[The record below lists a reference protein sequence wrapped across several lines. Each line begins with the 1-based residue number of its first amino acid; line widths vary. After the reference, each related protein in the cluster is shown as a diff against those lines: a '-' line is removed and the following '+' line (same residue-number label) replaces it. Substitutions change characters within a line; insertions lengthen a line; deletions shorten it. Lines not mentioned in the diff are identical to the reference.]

1 MEEQKKN
8 TSSWLGVVLITVGL
22 ILAMVLLKL
31 LIDLI

>member
-1 MEEQKKN
+1 MEKQEKN
-8 TSSWLGVVLITVGL
+8 TSSWLGVVIITGGL